1 METEKEEI
9 PEYIQKLK
17 AKAAAFRTE
26 LERREKAIG
35 LLTEIELDLA
45 EECEKKLKECKENE
59 EATKGIEKFY
69 EKHGENITIR
79 CCPTISFVISPVL
92 SYRKTCIRGQFTPS
106 WGIADSLKRRLGCT
120 QQEAEAWF
128 DRFMQNTALALSPDA
143 LAVDDI
149 CPDNIEKVQKF
160 FRKRK
165 TKAICRSAQ
174 EYIDCILL
182 NTY

>member
-1 METEKEEI
+1 METEKEET

-17 AKAAAFRTE
+17 TKAAAFRIE

-35 LLTEIELDLA
+35 MLSEIEPDLTA
-45 EECEKKLKECKENE
+45 ECEKKLKECKENE
-59 EATKGIEKFY
+59 EATKKIEKFY
-69 EKHGENITIR
+69 EKYGENITIM
-79 CCPTISFVISPVL
+79 CCPTINFVITPVL

-128 DRFMQNTALALSPDA
+128 DGFMQSTVLALSPDA
-143 LAVDDI
+143 PAVDDI
-149 CPDNIEKVQKF
+149 CSDDIEKVQKF